1 MRVDLN
7 CDLGE
12 FPLDDLR
19 CVDSGIMPYISSAN
33 IACGGHAG
41 DEVSMNNAILQAQ
54 HNGVFIGAHPSYPDR
69 EGFGRRPMKMP
80 LEELKGSI
88 QEQIYHLKKLTER
101 AGAELVHVKPHG
113 ALYRDASLN
122 EEVADV
128 LIDAVREIDDQLIFV
143 GQCSS
148 KFILICETNGHR
160 VKCEVFA
167 DRAYNSSGF
176 LIDRQIQGAVL
187 DDHAEMII
195 RAVDMIHEQRIRD
208 VSGKYISIKADSVC
222 IHGDHAGAIEFAKAL
237 CNQFNSS
244 GIEVLKTER
253 IKKW

>member
-1 MRVDLN
+1 MRIDLN

-12 FPLDDLR
+12 FPLDDIR
-19 CVDSGIMPYISSAN
+19 CVDTKIMPYISSAN

-41 DEVSMNNAILQAQ
+41 DEVSMNNAIVQAQ
-54 HNGVFIGAHPSYPDR
+54 NNGVYIGAHPSYPDR
-69 EGFGRRPMKMP
+69 EGFGRRSMKLP
-80 LEELKGSI
+80 LDELKGSI
-88 QEQIYHLKKLTER
+88 QDQVYQLKKLTER

-128 LIDAVREIDDQLIFV
+128 LIEAVREIDDQLILV

-148 KFILICETNGHR
+148 KFILICQSNGQK

-167 DRAYNSSGF
+167 DRAYDSSGL
-176 LIDRQIQGAVL
+176 LIDRQIPGAVL
-187 DDHAEMII
+187 DDYTEMII

-222 IHGDHAGAIEFAKAL
+222 IHGDHAGAIEFTKAL
-237 CNQFNSS
+237 CDQLSSS

-253 IKKW
+253 IKK